1 MEDEQKKIY
10 QYEILG
16 LPPLRMVLLEAEND
30 RRNQSAGTTLESP
43 KAIEKRNEERAGA
56 RRIEH
61 IHKNLT

>member
-1 MEDEQKKIY
+1 MEDEQMKIF

-30 RRNQSAGTTLESP
+30 RRNQSAGTILESP
-43 KAIEKRNEERAGA
+43 KAIEKRNKERAVA
-56 RRIEH
+56 RLIEL